1 MLQSVVRLLVWW
13 PLRIVW
19 RFHETVFHAATIAL
33 VLASYISLFQTAI
46 TLQRDSWSTL
56 LPRSFTYIVAPA
68 DGCNTDLPPQQV
80 RLLLDVLDLT
90 RNGRLTWG
98 ELVYPFQGDGRWA
111 VVVYLDRWQ
120 QTRMQ
125 EWTVAHWAWYGR
137 TALGKLAGN
146 GSVAAVSASADAA
159 AVWTYGLT
167 PMRPLVEFG
176 SWLAVE

>member
-1 MLQSVVRLLVWW
+1 
-13 PLRIVW
+13 
-19 RFHETVFHAATIAL
+19 HAVTIAL

-56 LPRSFTYIVAPA
+56 LPRSFTHIVAPA
-68 DGCNTDLPPQQV
+68 DGCNTDLPPRSLAASNEATAECQLDLPAFTRLLGVMGYGRMPPQQV

-120 QTRMQ
+120 QARMQ
-125 EWTVAHWAWYGR
+125 EWTV
-137 TALGKLAGN
+137 
-146 GSVAAVSASADAA
+146 
-159 AVWTYGLT
+159 
-167 PMRPLVEFG
+167 
-176 SWLAVE
+176 